1 MEKERKPFIYICIN
15 RDENPSTESTRHV
28 EANLNTLKDQ
38 NNQNSSN
45 EVEHLMLKGHHL
57 SQISQ

>member
-28 EANLNTLKDQ
+28 EANVNTRKENQ

-45 EVEHLMLKGHHL
+45 ELEGLMP
-57 SQISQ
+57 